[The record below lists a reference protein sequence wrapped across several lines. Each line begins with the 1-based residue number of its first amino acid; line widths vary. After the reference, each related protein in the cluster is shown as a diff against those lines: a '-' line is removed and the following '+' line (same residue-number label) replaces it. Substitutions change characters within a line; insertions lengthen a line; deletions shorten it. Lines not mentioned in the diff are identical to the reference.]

1 MSDWPGSSARWPAT
15 GTYLDS
21 LLTSLAA
28 GGERE
33 ALVGG
38 GTRLTYAA
46 AYGAVLR
53 TARALASRGLGP
65 GDGVALFTGNRPEAV
80 VAQLATHLI
89 GGRLVQVIPE
99 PGPGELRAFVN
110 QADVAALVFDP
121 ALGPRARE
129 LAGQVRV
136 GEILSLGPAGTGT
149 DLLDLAGREPAE
161 PPAVRIGQRDIVTVM
176 YTGGTTGRSKLVT
189 HGHLYYD
196 VCVLAARRRRAAA
209 GPAAERLLICT
220 LATHSSGHVSIVT
233 GLMAGVTLVLND
245 DFDAG
250 ATLEVIGREAIT
262 GIALNPPALYELL
275 DHPGCPRRGRSTL
288 ARISYGGGP
297 AAPAR
302 LREAME
308 VFGPVLNQSYGL
320 TEAPFITALGPAEHG
335 QARPETL
342 RSCGRPLPT
351 MEVEVRRE
359 DGAVAAPGEVGEI
372 HARGLMVMTGYWG
385 DPARTA
391 EALPG
396 GWLRTGDLGYAD
408 SGGYLYLVD
417 RSKDVIVTGTGS
429 DNVYSRLLDD
439 FLVTLG
445 GVRQAAAVGVPDD
458 RWGEAVHLFVVP
470 EPGAAPA
477 LPDLAR
483 QVVAEL
489 GPHYEPQGITL
500 VPRLPWTPL
509 GKIDKKALRAGYA
522 AALPA

>member
-149 DLLDLAGREPAE
+149 DLLDLAAASPPSRPPSGSASATSSRSCTPGA
-161 PPAVRIGQRDIVTVM
+161 PPAGPSWSR
-176 YTGGTTGRSKLVT
+176 TGTCTTT
-189 HGHLYYD
+189 

-209 GPAAERLLICT
+209 GRRAAADLHAGHAQQRARVDRDRADGRGDPGAERRLRRRGDAGGHRPRGDHRHRAEPARPLRAARSPRLPAARPRHAGPDLLRWRT
-220 LATHSSGHVSIVT
+220 RRARQ
-233 GLMAGVTLVLND
+233 A
-245 DFDAG
+245 
-250 ATLEVIGREAIT
+250 
-262 GIALNPPALYELL
+262 
-275 DHPGCPRRGRSTL
+275 PR
-288 ARISYGGGP
+288 
-297 AAPAR
+297 
-302 LREAME
+302 
-308 VFGPVLNQSYGL
+308 
-320 TEAPFITALGPAEHG
+320 
-335 QARPETL
+335 
-342 RSCGRPLPT
+342 
-351 MEVEVRRE
+351 
-359 DGAVAAPGEVGEI
+359 
-372 HARGLMVMTGYWG
+372 G
-385 DPARTA
+385 D
-391 EALPG
+391 
-396 GWLRTGDLGYAD
+396 
-408 SGGYLYLVD
+408 
-417 RSKDVIVTGTGS
+417 
-429 DNVYSRLLDD
+429 
-439 FLVTLG
+439 G
-445 GVRQAAAVGVPDD
+445 GVRPGAEPVLRAD
-458 RWGEAVHLFVVP
+458 RGAVHHRARP
-470 EPGAAPA
+470 SRARPGPAGDAA
-477 LPDLAR
+477 
-483 QVVAEL
+483 
-489 GPHYEPQGITL
+489 
-500 VPRLPWTPL
+500 
-509 GKIDKKALRAGYA
+509 
-522 AALPA
+522 